1 MRMRTFAIRNTKE
14 ILRDPLNLAFGLG
27 FPVVLILL
35 LSAIQANVPVEM
47 FEIQHLTPGVTVFG
61 LSFMTLFSA
70 TLIAKDRGSSL
81 LQRLYTTPLTPVDF
95 ILGYTLPIVPIAAA
109 QCAVCYITAII
120 LGLNVTVNILY
131 AIVFVIPVS
140 VLYISMGLLCGSLFT
155 DKQVGGICGALLTN
169 LSAWLSGIWFDLEL
183 VGGAFEKIAHVLPF
197 VHCVELERAVL
208 NGDFSGVFP
217 HIFWV
222 LGYAAVLI
230 VLAVFAF
237 LRQMKKQ

>member
-47 FEIQHLTPGVTVFG
+47 FEIQHLTPGITVFG

-81 LQRLYTTPLTPVDF
+81 LQRLYTTPLTPLDF
-95 ILGYTLPIVPIAAA
+95 ILGYTLPIVPIAVA
-109 QCAVCYITAII
+109 QCAVCYISAII

-140 VLYISMGLLCGSLFT
+140 VLYISLGLLCGSLFT

-208 NGDFSGVFP
+208 SGDFSGVFP

-222 LGYAAVLI
+222 LGYAAVLM